1 MFGKTLRRL
10 REERGLTQE
19 KLAHAANV
27 TTNYVSDIERGVP
40 MVSLNMILKLASG
53 LGCSPADLLAD
64 FTPTAIRRLF
74 R

>member
-10 REERGLTQE
+10 REERELTQE
-19 KLAHAANV
+19 QLAHAANV

-64 FTPTAIRRLF
+64 FTPATIRRLF